1 MEPTCWWGDRL
12 LADHQEWGEVLCKE
26 MLHQWVGRPGGWRG
40 CIFTGGSSLSGWHA
54 GEDSEERGLAWQVS
68 GGECSSYKEQLC
80 KGPAAGWCLVCF
92 HDKKM
97 GHRLTHT
104 HTHTHT
110 HTQHTYR
117 YIHRYTEIY
126 TRRYTH
132 RDTHIHAHIY
142 THAQMHAHIH
152 RDTYMH
158 IHIHIDTHIYL
169 HTYIHTH
176 KEMGHRLTYTQTHRY
191 TAQPGARL

>member
-26 MLHQWVGRPGGWRG
+26 MLQQWVGRPGGWRG
-40 CIFTGGSSLSGWHA
+40 CIFTGGSSLSRWHA
-54 GEDSEERGLAWQVS
+54 GEDSEVRGLAWQVS

-97 GHRLTHT
+97 GHRLTY
-104 HTHTHT
+104 THT

-132 RDTHIHAHIY
+132 TEIHTY
-142 THAQMHAHIH
+142 TQIH
-152 RDTYMH
+152 TYMH
-158 IHIHIDTHIYL
+158 TYMHMHKCVHTYTEIHTC
-169 HTYIHTH
+169 TYIHT
-176 KEMGHRLTYTQTHRY
+176 
-191 TAQPGARL
+191 